1 MTKFSVRYGR
11 TVRLADYQSARIEI
25 EEEFD
30 SQNIEKQDA
39 LYLVARMVEGYAQ
52 ARLKYP
58 DLFFRVRNNELENTT
73 PTRPRHP
80 AAAPLATRS

>member
-1 MTKFSVRYGR
+1 MSKFSVRYGR
-11 TVRLADYQSARIEI
+11 TIRLGDYQSARIEI

-30 SQNIEKQDA
+30 SQNIDKQDA

-58 DLFFRVRNNELENTT
+58 DLFLRVRNNKLET
-73 PTRPRHP
+73 
-80 AAAPLATRS
+80 ATQTMQRGA